1 MGVEKSDPTLRKQS
15 AYKNTLINEVVIG
28 FEKLPESKRYLY
40 IGDENYES
48 KLVDDIYRALKKV
61 KDAPYTMTAAVSNAK
76 RANPK
81 GVHFDD
87 TIQHLIVEVIKNNFT

>member
-61 KDAPYTMTAAVSNAK
+61 KDAHTMTAAVSNAK

-81 GVHFDD
+81 RCAF
-87 TIQHLIVEVIKNNFT
+87 